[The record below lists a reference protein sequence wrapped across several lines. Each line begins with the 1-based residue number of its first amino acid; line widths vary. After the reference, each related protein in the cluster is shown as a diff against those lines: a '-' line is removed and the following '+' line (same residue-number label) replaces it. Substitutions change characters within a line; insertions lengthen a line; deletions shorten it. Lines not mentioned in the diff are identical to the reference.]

1 MFEGPKGPKVPQH
14 GRAGRGELGWLG
26 KSPLGPDFGSPS
38 GSNFE
43 LAFEWIREP
52 LGLDFGSLLGFQIE
66 VKNDLKV
73 RSVKIAKFDSRLD
86 GS

>member
-1 MFEGPKGPKVPQH
+1 MQCPIFGANSRNSRGNS
-14 GRAGRGELGWLG
+14 RGELGWLG
-26 KSPLGPDFGSPS
+26 KSPLGPDFGSLL

-66 VKNDLKV
+66 VKNDLKI
-73 RSVKIAKFDSRLD
+73 RSVKIAKFDSRLG